1 MPFKCFVRDNIAV
14 PWCVA
19 GQSIDPVL
27 KVRRRGVARQFS
39 RVPFQVK
46 KSKEAANGDTKN
58 R

>member
-1 MPFKCFVRDNIAV
+1 
-14 PWCVA
+14 VA